1 MDYEKEVLV
10 NLYKYG
16 SNVKESIRSHA
27 VLLIKEGHTKAEV
40 AKLFFVDEETI
51 RKWVKEW
58 RTNSELEDKPRSGRP
73 RKITKEIEKEMCNLV
88 DKNNPEK
95 EGMHASTWDCRELR
109 IWLKD
114 KYEIQLTSERIR
126 KILKKNGFNYRK
138 INYKFTKADETKQRE
153 FLEDFKDLH
162 QNMEGTL
169 IFQDEM
175 SSKLH
180 PNKGY
185 IWTREKKPVIETE
198 CSHEKTYLVGGVSPD
213 DGETYT
219 VANKKFNSVVFIEFL
234 TLLLASIN
242 GDIFLVLDNHSC
254 HNSKV
259 VRKFLENNP
268 RINMV
273 FLPQYSPD
281 LNPKENFWNY
291 IRKKFLNNKVFK
303 TAEDMARGVVS
314 FIKNIPKEVVKRVC
328 SYQYLLR
335 ANP

>member
-1 MDYEKEVLV
+1 MDYEKEVLI

-16 SNVKESIRSHA
+16 KDVKESIRSHA
-27 VLLIKEGHTKAEV
+27 ILLIKSGKTQAEV
-40 AKLFFVDEETI
+40 ARLFFVDEETI
-51 RKWVKEW
+51 RNWIKEW
-58 RTNSELEDKPRSGRP
+58 NTNRELEHKPRSGRP
-73 RKITKEIEKEMCNLV
+73 RKITKEIEKEMCDLV
-88 DKNNPEK
+88 DENNPEK

-114 KYEIQLTSERIR
+114 RYGIQITSERIR

-138 INYKFTKADETKQRE
+138 INYKFAKANETKKEQ

-162 QNMEGTL
+162 KNMEGTV

-185 IWTREKKPVIETE
+185 IWTREKKPFIETE

-219 VANKKFNSVVFIEFL
+219 ITNKKFNSVVFIEFL
-234 TLLLASIN
+234 TLLLASIR
-242 GDIFLVLDNHSC
+242 GEIFLVLDNHPS
-254 HNSKV
+254 HHSKAV
-259 VRKFLENNP
+259 QKFLESHS
-268 RINMV
+268 RINLI
-273 FLPQYSPD
+273 FLPEYSPD

-291 IRKKFLNNKVFK
+291 IRKKFLNNKVFG
-303 TAEDMARGVVS
+303 TVEDMAREVVE
-314 FIKNIPKEVVKRVC
+314 FIKGIPREVVKRIC

-335 ANP
+335 ATP